1 MDKILTQLFTQLFH
15 RIFRFLFK
23 SQAYSLQ
30 RLYYYAAITVCF
42 SILVIACTPSN
53 ETDFTSSNEPVID
66 SSPSETTALTI
77 WWDKGFVLEEDE
89 ALQQLIDN
97 WEEQT
102 GNTVE
107 LSLYTTDDLPQKAQ
121 RSLQAGNPP
130 DLLMSHN
137 AERVMNP
144 RLAWEGKLA
153 DVSDVIEPVQDQ
165 YPQTVLDGVRLYNNK
180 QQKRSYY
187 AVPISQAITQIF
199 YRRDLLELAGQSEQD
214 IPQEWD
220 AFWQFWK
227 QTQDILKTEH
237 QEQIYALGLPFS
249 AKAGD
254 AYEVFEQ
261 VLEAYNVPILDSD
274 GKLLVD
280 DPKVRQ
286 GIIDCL
292 NWYGQLYDQ
301 GYVPPDAV
309 NWTNSDNNRQLLNR
323 LIVMTPN
330 NSLSIPAAVRQD
342 PEMYYKRLG
351 TIGYPNKP
359 DGQPMRYLV
368 IIRQAVIFNQSKHQ
382 NLAKEFLTYL
392 LQPSVTEEYL
402 KTGGRNL
409 PVNQQVWQSSNW
421 TDPADPHTSAASKA
435 LLQGQTRLFY
445 YAQNPAYSSVLD
457 ENVWGKALSQIVDED
472 ISPEQS
478 ADEAID
484 RIKTIFE
491 QWQ

>member
-1 MDKILTQLFTQLFH
+1 MNKFLNHSFIRLFTSAL
-15 RIFRFLFK
+15 RFLFK
-23 SQAYSLQ
+23 LRGNAAR
-30 RLYYYAAITVCF
+30 RLYAYASITLCF
-42 SILVIACTPSN
+42 SIFVIACTPGD
-53 ETDFTSSNEPVID
+53 ETNFTSNNQPVTD
-66 SSPSETTALTI
+66 RTSPETTALTI

-137 AERVMNP
+137 AERVINP
-144 RLAWEGKLA
+144 RLAWEGQLA

-165 YPQTVLDGVRLYNNK
+165 YPQTILDGVRLYN
-180 QQKRSYY
+180 QVEQKRSYY

-199 YRRDLLELAGQSEQD
+199 YRRDLLELAGQSEQN

-227 QTQDILKTEH
+227 QVQDTLRT
-237 QEQIYALGLPFS
+237 QEQNNVYALGLPFS

-261 VLEAYNVPILDSD
+261 ILEAYNVPILDAD
-274 GKLLVD
+274 GNLLVD
-280 DPKVRQ
+280 EPNVRQ

-292 NWYGQLYDQ
+292 DWYGQLYDQ

-342 PEMYYKRLG
+342 SDMYYKRLG

-368 IIRQAVIFNQSKHQ
+368 IVRQAVIFNQSKHQ
-382 NLAKEFLTYL
+382 KLAKEFLTYL
-392 LQPSVTEEYL
+392 LQPSVTEAYL

-445 YAQNPAYSSVLD
+445 YVQNPAYSSVLD
-457 ENVWGKALSQIVDED
+457 ENIWGKALSRIVDEAVT
-472 ISPEQS
+472 PEQA